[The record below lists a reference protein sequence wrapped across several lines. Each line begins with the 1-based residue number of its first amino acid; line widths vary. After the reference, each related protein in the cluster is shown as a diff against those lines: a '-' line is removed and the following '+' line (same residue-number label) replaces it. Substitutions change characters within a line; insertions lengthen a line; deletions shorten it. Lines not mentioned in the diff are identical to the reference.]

1 MPYRFNY
8 QFCLML
14 GLAGSTTQALA
25 QVTVR
30 LSPSDSNNTYS
41 DCLQSAHNGRG
52 GDLAVHGSLGQG
64 RPLVGQLKPN
74 PRGFYDIHGNVFEW
88 CLDIYKAY
96 PEGRAYSDTRKLK
109 ILRGGAYY
117 CPSSILRSAC
127 RAEAQK
133 PDYRWTLGGFRV
145 VLAPPVDQVED

>member
-1 MPYRFNY
+1 MTPT
-8 QFCLML
+8 L
-14 GLAGSTTQALA
+14 
-25 QVTVR
+25 V
-30 LSPSDSNNTYS
+30 

-117 CPSSILRSAC
+117 CPSSILRSAY

-133 PDYRWTLGGFRV
+133 PDYRWMLGGYRV
-145 VLAPPVDQVED
+145 VLAPPVDPVDD